1 MTWRAADVMERE
13 GGDEKQQRR
22 AMEPVATARID
33 LDGSRSITCVST
45 KSTEP
50 ASSSAVL
57 VGYSSGAME
66 ARGTRDMAV
75 QTVYEVNDA
84 LSSGVRMAS
93 STDAGAVVALTD
105 TGSVCVF
112 DGAGEPRCTWQAEAE
127 AEDKAAA
134 TATCVHAASS
144 IDDDEAEVTHV
155 AVGYESGT
163 VCVFAVSCS
172 AGRWT
177 SSAVGRLRGHT
188 GSIISMFHE
197 GQCLVTSS
205 QDQTV
210 RVWDWTSP
218 TVERDEVVEV
228 ATAAAAAP
236 LTAAHTVTSTK
247 TTPTPTSTPTPT
259 PTPKPTPT
267 QSKAT
272 SASSLTALLP
282 GLTMASAD
290 PTAPESEFRDV
301 GSFVTTSAASMA
313 EKATSVRGKDERQ
326 SKALSQRAAALYLWR
341 GDVGRALGVLVEND
355 ALTSDFVAFAA
366 GAGRD
371 AWIAAARVYADYL
384 ERKGEVHL
392 AALYRV
398 QAGDVV
404 DATQTYERHKLHRE
418 AAALA
423 ELRLSPDHPL
433 ATRAM
438 EQYGTYLARAGME
451 TESALVLAK
460 ARPPFQPNLMYDV

>member
-33 LDGSRSITCVST
+33 LEGSRSITCVST
-45 KSTEP
+45 KSMEP

-163 VCVFAVSCS
+163 VSVFAVSCT

-188 GSIISMFHE
+188 GSIISMFHL

-218 TVERDEVVEV
+218 TAEYDEVIEV
-228 ATAAAAAP
+228 ATAAAP
-236 LTAAHTVTSTK
+236 TVKSTK
-247 TTPTPTSTPTPT
+247 TTPTPTSTPTPIPI
-259 PTPKPTPT
+259 PTP
-267 QSKAT
+267 SKST

-326 SKALSQRAAALYLWR
+326 SKALSQRAAALYLWH

-451 TESALVLAK
+451 AESALVLAK
-460 ARPPFQPNLMYDV
+460 ARNTEPNQT